1 MSGKISTILILG
13 ARGDLAGRLLL
24 PAVGQLLMMEPHR
37 TLHLIGSGSGQWT
50 NETWRQRVKESF
62 DSATVTGDTA
72 ASVLKSTTYLRG
84 DVTDPKDL
92 QKLID
97 ACKGAPAIYFALP
110 PAVVIQTCI
119 ALEEVTLPVGTVFA
133 LEKPFG
139 TDEASAH
146 ALNQQL
152 LKLVPEEQIYRVDH
166 FLGRSTVLNLLG
178 LRFANQIFE
187 PLWNSKYIEKV
198 EIVYDEQ
205 LALEGRARY
214 YDKAGALV
222 DMIQSHLL
230 QVMSVLAMEPP
241 ATLGAADLRDAKG
254 LVLRATHVFDDDPR
268 ASSRRARYTAG
279 TVVDR
284 ALPSYVDEA
293 GVDPAMMTE
302 TLAEVSFEIAN
313 WRWAGVPF
321 TLRSG
326 KALANRQREIIVTF
340 KQVPHLPTGLTGLDS
355 PTVLRLALAPDEMS
369 LELNIN
375 GPGDPR
381 VLKRV
386 DLHAGFGPGQ
396 LLAYGEILSAILD
409 GDPSL
414 SVRGDIAEQCWRIVA
429 PVLTAWGQEEI
440 PLVDYAAGSNG
451 PQDWVGSPLRG
462 SSQV

>member
-1 MSGKISTILILG
+1 MTGKVSTILILG
-13 ARGDLAGRLLL
+13 ARGDLASRLLL
-24 PAVGQLLMMEPHR
+24 PAVGQLLMTEPGR
-37 TLHLIGSGSGQWT
+37 TLHLIGSGSGEWT
-50 NETWRQRVKESF
+50 DDTWRQRVKESF
-62 DSATVTGDTA
+62 DSASVTGEAA
-72 ASVLKSTTYLRG
+72 ASVLKSTTYLSA
-84 DVTDPKDL
+84 DVTAPKDL

-97 ACKGAPAIYFALP
+97 ACEGAPAIYFALP
-110 PAVVIQTCI
+110 PAVVVQACA
-119 ALEEVTLPVGTVFA
+119 ALERVRLPAGTVFA

-146 ALNQQL
+146 ALNQQIL
-152 LKLVPEEQIYRVDH
+152 RLVPEEQIYRVDH
-166 FLGRSTVLNLLG
+166 FLGRSTVFNLLG
-178 LRFANQIFE
+178 LRFANGIFE

-214 YDKAGALV
+214 YDKAGALI

-241 ATLGAADLRDAKG
+241 ATLGAGDLRDAKG

-279 TVVDR
+279 KVGER

-302 TLAEVSFEIAN
+302 TLAEVTFDIAN

-326 KALANRQREIIVTF
+326 KALAKRQREIIVTF
-340 KQVPHLPTGLTGLDS
+340 KQVPHLPTGLTGLDT
-355 PTVLRLALAPDEMS
+355 PTVLRIALAPDEMS

-386 DLHAGFGPGQ
+386 DLHAGFGPGH

-414 SVRGDIAEQCWRIVA
+414 SVRGDTAEQCWRIVA
-429 PVLTAWGQEEI
+429 PVLAAWGKEEV
-440 PLVDYAAGSNG
+440 PLVDYAAGSQG
-451 PQDWVGSPLRG
+451 PKDWNDTPLKGRN
-462 SSQV
+462 QF

>member
-1 MSGKISTILILG
+1 MSGKVSTILILG

-24 PAVGQLLMMEPHR
+24 PAVGQLLMMEPDR
-37 TLHLIGSGSGQWT
+37 ALHLIGSGSGQWT
-50 NETWRQRVKESF
+50 NDTWRQRVKESF
-62 DSATVTGDTA
+62 DSASVTGGA
-72 ASVLKSTTYLRG
+72 AAALLESTTYLSG

-97 ACKGAPAIYFALP
+97 ACEGAPAIYFALP
-110 PAVVIQTCI
+110 PAIVIQTCI
-119 ALEEVTLPVGTVFA
+119 ALGEVSLPAGTVFA

-139 TDEASAH
+139 TDEASAQ
-146 ALNQQL
+146 ALNQQIT
-152 LKLVPEEQIYRVDH
+152 KLVPEEQIYRVDH
-166 FLGRSTVLNLLG
+166 FLGRSTVFNLLG

-241 ATLGAADLRDAKG
+241 ATLGAADFRDAKG
-254 LVLRATHVFDDDPR
+254 LVLRATHLFDDDPQ
-268 ASSRRARYTAG
+268 ASSRRGRYTTG
-279 TVVDR
+279 TVGDR

-293 GVDPAMMTE
+293 GVDPAKMTE
-302 TLAEVSFEIAN
+302 TLAEVAFEIAN

-321 TLRSG
+321 ILRSG

-340 KQVPHLPTGLTGLDS
+340 KQVPHLPTGLTGLDA
-355 PTVLRLALAPDEMS
+355 PTVLRIALAPDEMS

-386 DLHAGFGPGQ
+386 ELHAGFGPGQ

-414 SVRGDIAEQCWRIVA
+414 SVRGDVAEQCWRIVA
-429 PVLTAWGQEEI
+429 PVLTAWRKGEV
-440 PLVDYAAGSNG
+440 PLADYTAGSNG
-451 PQDWVGSPLRG
+451 PQGWTDNPLKGSDRL
-462 SSQV
+462 